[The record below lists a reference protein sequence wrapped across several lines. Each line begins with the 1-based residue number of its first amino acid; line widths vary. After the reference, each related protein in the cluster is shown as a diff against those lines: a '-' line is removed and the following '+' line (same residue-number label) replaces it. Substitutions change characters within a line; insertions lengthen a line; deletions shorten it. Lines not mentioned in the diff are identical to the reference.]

1 MKKLLSLI
9 IAAMLLISCL
19 LCFAS
24 CKDGKSSGA
33 KTIGIIKF
41 GSHASLNNC
50 YDGIIKGL
58 KENGIDPDGDDY
70 KIELL
75 DSNFDASVSLSQAQK
90 LVNKNV
96 DLIITIATPSAIA
109 AANASDGKIPVVY
122 CAVTDASVMNNY
134 ENVTGVS
141 DIPNFEKQL
150 EVVTEFMG
158 KNDLKIGVLYS
169 SEESSSPVQ
178 VSSLKK
184 AAEKYGGMQI
194 IDSLVSDIT
203 TIDAKVNDLL
213 SKDVDCLI
221 NILDNTV
228 VGKLETNILPLTN
241 EKGIPV
247 FGSEIEQVKVGCL
260 ASASIEYVDNVGYET
275 GKIASDILLGK
286 KTASE
291 IPHATIG
298 NPVNYY
304 NSAVA
309 KQLGIKI
316 PDTITMTDVASDAEK

>member
-1 MKKLLSLI
+1 MKKTLSFIL
-9 IAAMLLISCL
+9 AAMLLISCIF
-19 LCFAS
+19 CFAS
-24 CKDGKSSGA
+24 CKNDKNDTDV

-58 KENGIDPDGDDY
+58 KENGIDIDSGKY

-75 DSNFDASVSLSQAQK
+75 DSNFDASVSQSQAQK

-96 DLIITIATPSAIA
+96 DLIIAIATPSAIA

-122 CAVTDASVMNNY
+122 CAITDASVMNNY

-150 EVVTEFMG
+150 EVVSAFMN
-158 KNDLKIGVLYS
+158 KTDLRIGVLYS
-169 SEESSSPVQ
+169 SEESSSPIQ
-178 VSSLKK
+178 VANLKE
-184 AAEKYGGMQI
+184 AAKKYSGMEV

-213 SKDVDCLI
+213 SQNVDCLI
-221 NILDNTV
+221 NLLDNTI
-228 VGKLETNILPLTN
+228 VGKLETNILPITN
-241 EKGIPV
+241 ERKIPV

-260 ASASIEYVDNVGYET
+260 ASASIEYVDNVGFET
-275 GKIASDILLGK
+275 GKIASEILLGK
-286 KTASE
+286 KTAYD
-291 IPHATIG
+291 IPHATIS
-298 NPVNYY
+298 NPTNYY
-304 NSAVA
+304 NSKVA
-309 KQLGIKI
+309 EELGIKV
-316 PDTITMTDVASDAEK
+316 PSSPEMTDVAK